1 MNVYVASDHAGFI
14 KKNQLVERL
23 AKHYAVVDLGPSQ
36 INLEDD
42 YPLFAEEVAD
52 SVVEDPG
59 SFGVV
64 VCRSGE
70 GMEIAANKVD
80 GVRAALVWN
89 KHLAYE
95 TRSDNDSNVLSLP
108 SGELSVDE
116 MYEIAKEFLS
126 TPFSQAPRQKRRLK
140 EIKNIEDQQ

>member
-1 MNVYVASDHAGFI
+1 MNVYIASDHAGFI
-14 KKNQLVERL
+14 KKNQLAEAL
-23 AKHYAVVDLGPSQ
+23 SKKFSLIDLGPGQ
-36 INLEDD
+36 LDPNDD
-42 YPLFAEEVAD
+42 YPLFAERVAEA
-52 SVVEDPG
+52 VVSDVG
-59 SFGVV
+59 SLGIM

-95 TRSDNDSNVLSLP
+95 TRTDNDSNVLSLP

-116 MYEIAKEFLS
+116 MLDIAQEFLE
-126 TPFSQAPRQKRRLK
+126 TPFSGAPRHIRRLK
-140 EIKNIEDQQ
+140 EIDEIEKQN